1 MTERDMVLKYHCNTE
16 MHSGACDYAQYT
28 EDDPMCQSCAIQF
41 IADLRAY
48 KLSSDHRFKSKYRNY
63 LENIGE

>member
-1 MTERDMVLKYHCNTE
+1 MTEKDLILKYHCNPE
-16 MHSGACDYAQYT
+16 RCSSACDYAKYT
-28 EDDPMCQSCAIQF
+28 EDDPICQNCAIQF

-63 LENIGE
+63 LENY